1 MIGMMWQSRKA
12 LDLLRDPRLSLHSI
26 VTNWEGSEGDFKL
39 YGIGEDVRD
48 EPRRQALFTAIEAA
62 HGEAPDPDGSGNSDD
77 FHVFAV
83 DIDRAGFVRFGE
95 STWEAWS
102 WDPRHGLRKQEQ
114 PSDRPI
120 RLGGST

>member
-12 LDLLRDPRLSLHSI
+12 LYLLRDPRLSLHSI
-26 VTNWEGSEGDFKL
+26 VKL